1 MEKKRLNSG
10 HNVIARYLNVRKET
24 SNNNKDNGQE
34 NPWVLATLIARVGAS
49 YRKEGAMM
57 FVSPLGE
64 RIGVLSGGC
73 LETDIVHK
81 ANKTSQLGK
90 ATIIVYD
97 SLEDGYLLGT
107 KNTGCLGKIEILLLP
122 ISEQIHLEIEQLYH
136 QLELGLPCIVNQRL
150 PQSDLGENKARR
162 SFFSETLARKSAIE
176 SAAIK
181 TINNE
186 QYAVTAVK
194 PQERL
199 LIIGGGHDAIPIC
212 HIAKQL
218 GWYVYLWDERMQIN
232 NAEYEGCVNHID
244 KRKRI
249 AIDDF
254 SFIKS
259 FDGVLLKS
267 HNLEIDSF
275 WLSALDSVQNNVKY
289 IGMLGPKNRKRK
301 VIELAKLKDAHWAQ
315 ERVISPAGLPL
326 GGDSPESIA
335 LSILSQAHQVLY
347 CHDKTII

>member
-1 MEKKRLNSG
+1 MNSG
-10 HNVIARYLNVRKET
+10 HNVIARYLKSREKSYNELRGEA
-24 SNNNKDNGQE
+24 SNKRQANGQE

-57 FVSPLGE
+57 FVSPSGE

-81 ANKTSQLGK
+81 AHKVSQLGK
-90 ATIIVYD
+90 VTIIEYD
-97 SLEDGYLLGT
+97 SLEDGYQLGT

-136 QLELGLPCIVNQRL
+136 QLELGLPCVVKQRL
-150 PQSDLGENKARR
+150 PQSGSGEIKSGRP
-162 SFFSETLARKSAIE
+162 FFSEALENKLLIE
-176 SAAIK
+176 PAAIK

-194 PQERL
+194 PKEKL
-199 LIIGGGHDAIPIC
+199 LLIGGGHDAISIC
-212 HIAKQL
+212 RIAKQL
-218 GWYVYLWDERMQIN
+218 GWYVYLWDERMQSN
-232 NAEYEGCVNHID
+232 NAEYDGCVDIID
-244 KRKRI
+244 KRPRKSI
-249 AIDDF
+249 EYF

-267 HNLEIDSF
+267 HNLDIDSF
-275 WLSALDSVQNNVKY
+275 WLSVLESVQSNIKY
-289 IGMLGPKNRKRK
+289 IGMLGPKDRKQK
-301 VIELAKLKDAHWAQ
+301 VIELAELEDASWAQ
-315 ERVISPAGLPL
+315 EKVISPAGLPL

-335 LSILSQAHQVLY
+335 LSILSQAHQVFNGI
-347 CHDKTII
+347 K